1 MPEIKPIS
9 QQYVEVN
16 IPLKNAETSEI
27 LVAEL
32 SLVGYDSFAEYPDH
46 LEAFIEKDKFGASTL
61 EEILMKYE
69 ALGVKAYT
77 HCLMED
83 KNWNEEWE
91 KNFEPVIVEN
101 KLRIR
106 ATFHT
111 PDPTMEWEIVIDPK
125 MSFGTGHHETT
136 ALVLANQTAL
146 DFENKTVLDV
156 GCGTGIL
163 SVFAS
168 MQGATTVVAI
178 DNNPWC
184 IENTT
189 ENLALNH
196 ISNCKIRFGTISETI
211 AEKECFDV
219 VLANI
224 TRNVVL
230 NELPLYAQHLKKD
243 GYLLLSGFF
252 EHDLDEIFERTEPN
266 GLEYLGRKNKNNWIS
281 PVFRKK

>member
-1 MPEIKPIS
+1 MSNIYIG
-9 QQYVEVN
+9 YHFTVE
-16 IPLKNAETSEI
+16 PRELGTEI
-27 LVAEL
+27 LLAEL
-32 SLVGYDSFAEYPDH
+32 GERAFES
-46 LEAFIEKDKFGASTL
+46 FIETDLGIVAYIQKDLYTENVLEDIYILTSSEFEISYTV
-61 EEILMKYE
+61 EEIDQ
-69 ALGVKAYT
+69 V
-77 HCLMED
+77 
-83 KNWNEEWE
+83 NWNEEWE
-91 KNFEPVIVEN
+91 RHFEPVVVEN

-106 ATFHT
+106 ASFHET
-111 PDPTMEWEIVIDPK
+111 DPNMQWEIVIDPK

-136 ALVLANQTAL
+136 ALVLANQTSI

-168 MQGATTVVAI
+168 MQGAKSVVAI

-196 ISNCKIRFGTISETI
+196 IKNCEIRFGTISETI
-211 AEKECFDV
+211 AEKESYDV

-252 EHDLDEIFERTEPN
+252 EYDLDEIFERTEPN